1 MVCGVL
7 IPGPSS
13 PDSKLFPTIS
23 IIESKISG
31 AEDPNAIRVRL
42 ATVPFQTGISI
53 TSGLSIL
60 PEPSADAMW
69 IFFVVLDRK
78 KNHVTVNHDKDFY

>member
-1 MVCGVL
+1 MVGGVF

-69 IFFVVLDRK
+69 IFFVVLECK